1 MLIIKDFTGTKMTL
15 HKDQTCM
22 HGNKSSNIFHEVSR
36 INAKKFEIKK
46 IQSTRKHQKDIFD
59 TATKY
64 LGQHALQSI
73 IIKIPKNGNLSKDAI
88 IMVQLHIT
96 RKHFQTKY
104 TNLMT

>member
-1 MLIIKDFTGTKMTL
+1 
-15 HKDQTCM
+15 M

-64 LGQHALQSI
+64 LGQHAL
-73 IIKIPKNGNLSKDAI
+73 
-88 IMVQLHIT
+88 
-96 RKHFQTKY
+96 
-104 TNLMT
+104 